1 MNDLYKDKKNII
13 LQVDNLKKY
22 FNVKKN
28 IFSAKKECVK
38 AVDEVSFNIQ
48 SGEILGLIGES
59 GCGKTT
65 LVKTILGLL
74 KPTSGA
80 VFFKGQKISS
90 LTQNQIRLLR
100 SKIQII
106 FQDPYSS
113 LNPKI
118 SVGDVLYEVLKVH
131 GVVSRKEIKSQ
142 IYRLLDMVGLPK
154 NSFSK
159 YPHEFSGGQRQRIG
173 IARALAV
180 DPEFIVCDEVVSA
193 LDVSVQAQILNLLIE
208 LREER
213 NLTLLFISHDLSVVE
228 YISDRIA
235 VMYLGKIIE
244 MLDTKKIYS
253 DSIHPYTA
261 SLISSIPSLNISKKN
276 NRLVL
281 QDDISN
287 SIKISSGCSFFT
299 KCPIANKDNI
309 PIQKCIDVSPVLLE
323 KKDSHFV
330 SCHQY

>member
-1 MNDLYKDKKNII
+1 MGGRVGIVLFTSELFCTSGFWIGGRSGGVEDDLFDKNISGGATLI
-13 LQVDNLKKY
+13 SGGGGGTIGTLFFPVTGGTTGTL
-22 FNVKKN
+22 FFPVAGGITGTLFFPVAGGTTGTLFLPERPLLN
-28 IFSAKKECVK
+28 IS
-38 AVDEVSFNIQ
+38 
-48 SGEILGLIGES
+48 
-59 GCGKTT
+59 
-65 LVKTILGLL
+65 
-74 KPTSGA
+74 
-80 VFFKGQKISS
+80 ISS
-90 LTQNQIRLLR
+90 LGSTLSFLL
-100 SKIQII
+100 
-106 FQDPYSS
+106 
-113 LNPKI
+113 
-118 SVGDVLYEVLKVH
+118 
-131 GVVSRKEIKSQ
+131 
-142 IYRLLDMVGLPK
+142 
-154 NSFSK
+154 
-159 YPHEFSGGQRQRIG
+159 
-173 IARALAV
+173 
-180 DPEFIVCDEVVSA
+180 
-193 LDVSVQAQILNLLIE
+193 

-276 NRLVL
+276 NRSVL

>member
-1 MNDLYKDKKNII
+1 M
-13 LQVDNLKKY
+13 
-22 FNVKKN
+22 
-28 IFSAKKECVK
+28 
-38 AVDEVSFNIQ
+38 
-48 SGEILGLIGES
+48 
-59 GCGKTT
+59 
-65 LVKTILGLL
+65 
-74 KPTSGA
+74 
-80 VFFKGQKISS
+80 
-90 LTQNQIRLLR
+90 
-100 SKIQII
+100 
-106 FQDPYSS
+106 
-113 LNPKI
+113 NPKI

-154 NSFSK
+154 ILFQSTHTNFLVDRGK
-159 YPHEFSGGQRQRIG
+159 VG

-180 DPEFIVCDEVVSA
+180 NPEFIVCDEVVSA

-208 LREER
+208 LREEC

-244 MLDTKKIYS
+244 MLDTEKIYS

-281 QDDISN
+281 EDDISS

-309 PIQKCIDVSPVLLE
+309 PIQQCIDVSPVLSE
-323 KKDSHFV
+323 KEDSHFV